1 MFLIAQIT
9 VMTSDHNISA
19 LVFLLH
25 GSEWARAFLQEC
37 STKQQGNGVLQ
48 CVAVKHWDDNK
59 LADDAMGCII
69 LLQPKQCILLFLF
82 ECRSIFSLNVI
93 SRSILVCEILRSVL
107 DSEEM

>member
-25 GSEWARAFLQEC
+25 GSEWDRAFLQEC

-48 CVAVKHWDDNK
+48 CVAVKHWDDNQVGYG
-59 LADDAMGCII
+59 DAMGWI
-69 LLQPKQCILLFLF
+69 LLQPKQCILLLSF
-82 ECRSIFSLNVI
+82 RV
-93 SRSILVCEILRSVL
+93 
-107 DSEEM
+107 